1 MTNATRPLRA
11 AAPPAPPAPSPRPPS
26 VAPWWVRAPGPL
38 FNALL
43 RVGLPA
49 GPNRLVTIRGRKTGT
64 PRTLAIAVPEIEG
77 RRYVLGAYGDV
88 QWVRNLRAAGEAT
101 VRIHG
106 RVVPMTAHEL
116 DHDEAVGY
124 FSTILPRYI
133 ASFPSFGRAFARIL
147 FGLVGSEVLDDPE
160 LAAKTRPVFQLTPRA

>member
-1 MTNATRPLRA
+1 MTNATRPLHA
-11 AAPPAPPAPSPRPPS
+11 SATATPASSAPRPPS
-26 VAPWWVRAPGPL
+26 DAPWWVRAPGPL
-38 FNALL
+38 FNVLL

-49 GPNRLVTIRGRKTGT
+49 GPNRLVTIRGRKTGA
-64 PRTLAIAVPEIEG
+64 PRTLAIAVPEIQG

-106 RVVPMTAHEL
+106 RDVPMTAHEL
-116 DHDEAVGY
+116 DHGEAVEY
-124 FSTILPRYI
+124 FATILPRYI

-147 FGLVGSEVLDDPE
+147 FGLVGSEILDDPE
-160 LAAKTRPVFQLTPRA
+160 LAAKTRPVFELAPRS